1 MKAIDVMT
9 RNDKAAPEAAVPIVI
24 NARIDIYLKQ
34 IGDPASRF
42 AETVRR
48 AEAYLAPGA
57 DCIFP
62 FAVTDADTSGRLTW
76 AIQASINIVGRAG
89 TPDLATLER
98 LGVKRVST
106 ASSLTMMAID
116 ETRRVA
122 QELRKRGSL
131 ASSGFISSTPG
142 RRDAFQLAN
151 KDDNRVPRG

>member
-1 MKAIDVMT
+1 VMT

-116 ETRRVA
+116 GPGASQARKLGEQRLHLLNAWEARRFPA
-122 QELRKRGSL
+122 GK
-131 ASSGFISSTPG
+131 
-142 RRDAFQLAN
+142 
-151 KDDNRVPRG
+151 